1 MLNLDLPQRPP
12 GAELRTT
19 AEACALD
26 SQDGVS
32 LCLAEGDSPVMQ
44 PTGLYVRLGK
54 RCFDVAFSTTF
65 VVCAATWLFPL
76 IAVAIRLDSKGPV
89 FFRQNR
95 VGFGG
100 RVFSCLKFRTMNHD
114 PEAAFTQAAPN
125 DPRVTRVGQVLRRHN
140 LDELPQFIN
149 VLLGEMSV
157 VGPRPHVPEL
167 DHLYGEQI
175 RDYGARNL
183 VKPGVTG
190 LAQISGRRGET
201 RRLRDMAHRVRLDL
215 FYVRRCSFLI
225 DLRTIITTVHHSLV
239 GDEKAY

>member
-1 MLNLDLPQRPP
+1 MSFDLPQRPQET
-12 GAELRTT
+12 ELRTT
-19 AEACALD
+19 AEVCALD
-26 SQDGVS
+26 SQGGVS
-32 LCLAEGDSPVMQ
+32 LRVAEDEAPVMQ
-44 PTGLYVRLGK
+44 PTGFYVRSGK
-54 RCFDVAFSTTF
+54 RYFDVVFSSTF
-65 VVCAATWLFPL
+65 LVCAASWLFPL
-76 IAVAIRLDSKGPV
+76 IAIAIRLDSKGPV

-100 RVFSCLKFRTMNHD
+100 QVFSCLKFRTMNHD
-114 PEAAFTQAAPN
+114 PDAAFTQAAPN

-175 RDYGARNL
+175 KDYGARNL

-190 LAQISGRRGET
+190 LAQVSGRRGET

-215 FYVRRCSFLI
+215 FYVRRCSFLM
-225 DLRTIITTVHHSLV
+225 DLRTILTTVHHSLV